1 MVNVC
6 TIVEP
11 LPLKLPEMPVTD
23 AVVHWKV
30 VPTLEVKSILVVCPE
45 QSGEIFGVA

>member
-1 MVNVC
+1 
-6 TIVEP
+6 
-11 LPLKLPEMPVTD
+11 MPVTD

-30 VPTLEVKSILVVCPE
+30 VPRTLEVKSILVVCPE